1 MDVMIYKKKIKQKF
15 SIPSSQKISI
25 YSLGD
30 TDELA
35 MSLGKLVLD
44 GTKKLVQVVID
55 FMNQD
60 QFLKKEILV
69 SSQIITITHCVP
81 LGIQQ

>member
-35 MSLGKLVLD
+35 LSLGKLVID
-44 GTKKLVQVVID
+44 GTKK
-55 FMNQD
+55 
-60 QFLKKEILV
+60 
-69 SSQIITITHCVP
+69 S
-81 LGIQQ
+81 